1 MWAET
6 RRHEIKTRGSERMTA
21 TESRERH
28 PSTSPESETVEC
40 KVGIVR
46 ARRQMPAMKA
56 DQRRE

>member
-1 MWAET
+1 MWAEA
-6 RRHEIKTRGSERMTA
+6 RRHEIETRGSEWMTA

-28 PSTSPESETVEC
+28 PSTGPESEMIER